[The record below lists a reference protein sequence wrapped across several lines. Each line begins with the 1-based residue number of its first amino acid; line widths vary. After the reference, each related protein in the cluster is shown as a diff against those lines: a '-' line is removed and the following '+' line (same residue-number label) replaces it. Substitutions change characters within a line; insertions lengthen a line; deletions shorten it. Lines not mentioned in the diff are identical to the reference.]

1 ALLPFWLLGVVMIVL
16 GAFVAS
22 NSIVLGVIMLAVA
35 VIYMFVLGLV
45 DATLKGILCGALY
58 LYATAGEVPA
68 EFERGV
74 LNGSFT
80 PKQ

>member
-1 ALLPFWLLGVVMIVL
+1 VLVICLTVVY
-16 GAFVAS
+16 
-22 NSIVLGVIMLAVA
+22 ML
-35 VIYMFVLGLV
+35 VLGLV